1 MDEKD
6 IIGSEDRKDKKERK
20 GGFGSRIAGGIQ
32 EQVDGLAY
40 GGKPLFF
47 TMILTLCV
55 TVIACIAVF
64 FASLQGEEKVMVPD
78 VVGKSLTTA
87 LLEMQQ
93 KELYAKI
100 QLRYSDDEAA
110 LTILEQDPAPGS
122 IVKAYRR
129 VTLTVCRGPEGS
141 GMDDL
146 AGKNIDEVLPELKEK
161 FDTDT
166 SLVTVAP
173 PVYKK
178 DSKPAGTILAQT
190 PQAGSRISDK
200 TRLQLIVSRGT
211 EEELAQVPDLSGM
224 KVSEALKTISS
235 SKVIFDFTSHEAFS
249 VEKPGTVTSQDDAGE
264 TVGAWSHVK
273 ADFAFA
279 PAKEGDETT
288 SGILNASISEYP
300 YPVPMTVKASSQ
312 EGKTTTLASFQHD
325 GGRVTLPYSVAKGS
339 TLTLYA
345 LDREVYSTVVN

>member
-6 IIGSEDRKDKKERK
+6 IMGTENRKERK
-20 GGFGSRIAGGIQ
+20 GGLGSRIADGIKAQ
-32 EQVDGLAY
+32 TDGLAY

-100 QLRYSDDEAA
+100 QLRYSDDEDA
-110 LTILEQDPAPGS
+110 LTILEQDPAPGA

-141 GMDDL
+141 SMDDL
-146 AGKNIDEVLPELKEK
+146 VGKNIDEVLPALKQK
-161 FDTDT
+161 FSAGK
-166 SLVTVAP
+166 SLVTVAS

-178 DSKPAGTILAQT
+178 DPKAAGTILAQT
-190 PQAGSRISDK
+190 PKAGSPITDI
-200 TRLQLIVSRGT
+200 TRLQLIVSRGM
-211 EEELAQVPDLSGM
+211 EEEQAQVPDLSGM
-224 KVSEALKTISS
+224 KVSETLKTLSS

-249 VEKPGTVTSQDDAGE
+249 SEKAGTVTSQDGAGQ

-279 PAKEGDETT
+279 PAKEGDETAN
-288 SGILNASISEYP
+288 GILNASISEYP

-312 EGKTTTLASFQHD
+312 EGKTTTLARFQHD
-325 GGRVTLPYSVAKGS
+325 GGKVTLPYSVAKGS